1 MANAKGLSLRG
12 GQRPTWQS
20 RSSRLH
26 RGKVTGEIAT
36 AFPRLPRRFAPRND
50 TSGGYC
56 GAPAPS
62 SGLIP
67 LCKAL
72 NERRYRR
79 NRSVRFY
86 RHLVRTGSAF
96 PRLPRR
102 FAPRNDTS
110 GRHSDGNGAAHRIGG
125 TTAASR
131 TGLAVPA
138 PTGPVRIERRLVQIG
153 NAFPRLPRPLWGL
166 AMTRQGSAAMGT
178 VRRTE
183 LAVLLPL
190 RGRAWLSPPLQG
202 QCGLN
207 DGRRMIHSSF
217 FIIHYFIHPPA
228 GDGKP
233 YDKTSGNSLPF
244 VQISPEPPDLS
255 LTTGAFIDK
264 IISENKGAVCPLQQA
279 RQPTKN
285 LFVTHDPNT
294 RDQYRRTTQWI
305 KNASLP

>member
-12 GQRPTWQS
+12 GQRPTWRPEREARGSALGVQS

-50 TSGGYC
+50 TSGQ
-56 GAPAPS
+56 
-62 SGLIP
+62 
-67 LCKAL
+67 
-72 NERRYRR
+72 
-79 NRSVRFY
+79 RS
-86 RHLVRTGSAF
+86 
-96 PRLPRR
+96 
-102 FAPRNDTS
+102 N
-110 GRHSDGNGAAHRIGG
+110 GNGAAHQIGG

-138 PTGPVRIERRLVQIG
+138 PTGPVRIERRP
-153 NAFPRLPRPLWGL
+153 AYDP
-166 AMTRQGSAAMGT
+166 
-178 VRRTE
+178 
-183 LAVLLPL
+183 
-190 RGRAWLSPPLQG
+190 
-202 QCGLN
+202 
-207 DGRRMIHSSF
+207 F
-217 FIIHYFIHPPA
+217 FILQSSVFIIPYFIHPPA

-279 RQPTKN
+279 RQPAKN

>member
-1 MANAKGLSLRG
+1 MPCPATRQQEARAIVRTAAPIASAAAFPAQPLAACPLRVASALQVGNDCSTFCAASPPSLSLRG
-12 GQRPTWQS
+12 GRRPTWQS
-20 RSSRLH
+20 RSIRLN
-26 RGKVTGEIAT
+26 RGKAIGEIAT
-36 AFPRLPRRFAPRND
+36 AFPRLHPKGTSSRFALR
-50 TSGGYC
+50 
-56 GAPAPS
+56 A
-62 SGLIP
+62 
-67 LCKAL
+67 
-72 NERRYRR
+72 
-79 NRSVRFY
+79 
-86 RHLVRTGSAF
+86 
-96 PRLPRR
+96 
-102 FAPRNDTS
+102 
-110 GRHSDGNGAAHRIGG
+110 
-125 TTAASR
+125 
-131 TGLAVPA
+131 
-138 PTGPVRIERRLVQIG
+138 
-153 NAFPRLPRPLWGL
+153 PRPLWGL

-183 LAVLLPL
+183 SAVLLPL
-190 RGRAWLSPPLQG
+190 RGRAGHAPPLQG

-207 DGRRMIHSSF
+207 GGRRMIHSSF

-244 VQISPEPPDLS
+244 VQISPGPPDLS

-279 RQPTKN
+279 RQPAKN